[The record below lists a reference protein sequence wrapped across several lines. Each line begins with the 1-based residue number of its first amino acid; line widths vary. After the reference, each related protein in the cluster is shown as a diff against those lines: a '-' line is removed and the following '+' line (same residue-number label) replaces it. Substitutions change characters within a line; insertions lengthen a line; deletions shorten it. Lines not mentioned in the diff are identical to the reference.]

1 MAIAQVHSGY
11 AVTLGLA
18 SPIALGGIQSAA
30 VASNSETR
38 GEITDGGVYPVFQS
52 LVSQAPVASFSTMAI
67 KAALDAFGLGGFNLN
82 ISDVPDGLDIFARQ
96 QKVGA
101 TRFSTSVHRR
111 YRMYHGV
118 IVPRTLSVDQGGDA
132 SLPFDCVVYY
142 DGTNNPVIVT
152 DDIAIPATALM
163 GDKERYG
170 IGKINIGGTEI
181 VGVRSVQIDFGLN
194 AVAESAD
201 GEVWP
206 TFAHVQTQ
214 SPSVVMTGIDV
225 DWLRDN
231 AGAGGAVDELGELL
245 LHSNTDIWLRKR
257 IDASTYEL
265 DATTVH
271 PHFTISGMAVVG
283 PYFSNAGPDP
293 AEVTLTLPLRT
304 EGVNAPIS
312 YVVDAIV

>member
-11 AVTLGLA
+11 AVELGLG
-18 SPIALGGIQSAA
+18 SPVAIGGIQSAS
-30 VASNSETR
+30 VESNSETR
-38 GEITDGGVYPVFQS
+38 GEITDGGVHPVFQS
-52 LVSQAPVASFSTMAI
+52 LVAQAPIASFTTMAI
-67 KAALDAFGLGGFNLN
+67 QAALDAFSLAGFNLN
-82 ISDVPDGLDIFARQ
+82 ITDVPDGLDIFARK
-96 QKVGA
+96 QKIGA
-101 TRFSTSVHRR
+101 TRETTSVHRR
-111 YRMYHGV
+111 YRIYHGV
-118 IVPRTLSVDQGGDA
+118 IVPRTLSVEQGGDA
-132 SLPFDCVVYY
+132 TLPFDVVIYY

-152 DDIAIPATALM
+152 DSIAIPATALT

-194 AVAESAD
+194 VVAVTAD
-201 GEVWP
+201 GEIWP

-214 SPSVVMTGIDV
+214 TPSVVITGIDV

-245 LHSNTDIWLRKR
+245 LRSNTDIWLRKR

-265 DATTVH
+265 DAATVH
-271 PHFTISGMAVVG
+271 PHFVISGMAVVG
-283 PYFSNAGPDP
+283 PYFSQSGPDP

-304 EGVNAPIS
+304 EGANAPIS